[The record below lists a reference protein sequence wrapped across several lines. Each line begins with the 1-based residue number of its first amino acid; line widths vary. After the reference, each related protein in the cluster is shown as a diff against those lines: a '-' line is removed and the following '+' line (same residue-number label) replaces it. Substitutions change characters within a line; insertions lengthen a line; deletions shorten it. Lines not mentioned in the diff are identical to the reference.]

1 MPSSRWSWSSLAVA
15 GPDCAPQKRR
25 REHSSPN
32 WAAAFI
38 DHSSEMW
45 NFRSRQTALAA
56 VLAPR
61 ER

>member
-1 MPSSRWSWSSLAVA
+1 VTCRRPQFRMPSSRWSWSSLAVA

-32 WAAAFI
+32 GAAAFI

-45 NFRSRQTALAA
+45 NF
-56 VLAPR
+56 PR
-61 ER
+61 